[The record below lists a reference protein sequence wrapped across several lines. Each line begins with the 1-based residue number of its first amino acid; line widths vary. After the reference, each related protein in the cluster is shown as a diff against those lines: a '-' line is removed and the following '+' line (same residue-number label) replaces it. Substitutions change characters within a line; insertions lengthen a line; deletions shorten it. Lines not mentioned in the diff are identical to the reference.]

1 MAILPQNYTEAT
13 VVLGVTAHPS
23 QITWFATGFIVG
35 RYEGMDDN
43 GQKKYT
49 TYLITNKH
57 VVKNCNAL
65 HLQFNSATGTSL
77 STTTLKKGKQLLFSE
92 HPDPEID
99 IIANRINVNG
109 AIENGA
115 IVSFFQLDDQALD
128 KAAMK
133 NTGVSEGS
141 LVYALGFPVSLDNG
155 LVDSISKAPVC
166 RLGCVSRIEHVY
178 HNNNAKFFIIDAT
191 TYPGNSGGPVINRP
205 EIISITN
212 TPTNSN
218 ACLIG
223 IVSAYI
229 PYREQLVSTQTQ
241 RVRMVNEENSG
252 LTIVYPVDYIVEVV
266 EIERTRS
273 TGLQPTQKM
282 NGLK

>member
-13 VVLGVTAHPS
+13 VVLGVTITPN
-23 QITWFATGFIVG
+23 QVTWFATGFIVG
-35 RYEGMDDN
+35 RYEGTDEN

-57 VVKNCNAL
+57 VVKDCNAL
-65 HLQFNSATGTSL
+65 HLQFNSANGTSL
-77 STTTLKKGKQLLFSE
+77 STTTLKKGKQLNYSG

-115 IVSFFQLDDQALD
+115 IVSFFQLDDQALN
-128 KAAMK
+128 K
-133 NTGVSEGS
+133 NTMKTTGVAEGT
-141 LVYALGFPVSLDNG
+141 LVYALGFPISLDNG
-155 LVDSISKAPVC
+155 LVDTISKAPVC
-166 RLGCVSRIEHVY
+166 RLGCISRIEHLY
-178 HNNNAKFFIIDAT
+178 HNNNAKFFIIDAA

-212 TPTNSN
+212 TPRNDTAN
-218 ACLIG
+218 LIG

-229 PYREQLVSTQTQ
+229 PYREQLMSTQTQ
-241 RVRMVNEENSG
+241 RIRMINEENSG
-252 LTIVYPVDYIVEVV
+252 LTVVYPVDYIAEVV

-273 TGLQPTQKM
+273 TGLQPNQKLP
-282 NGLK
+282 NLK

>member
-13 VVLGVTAHPS
+13 VVLGVATNPS
-23 QITWFATGFIVG
+23 QVTWFATGFIVG
-35 RYEGMDDN
+35 RYEGTDEN

-57 VVKNCNAL
+57 VVRNCNSL

-77 STTTLKKGKQLLFSE
+77 STTTLKKGKQLNYSE

-115 IVSFFQLDDQALD
+115 IVSFFQLDDQALN

-133 NTGVSEGS
+133 STGVAEGT
-141 LVYALGFPVSLDNG
+141 LVYALGFPVSLDEG

-166 RLGCVSRIEHVY
+166 RLGCISRIEHIY

-212 TPTNSN
+212 TPRNDSVN
-218 ACLIG
+218 LIG

-229 PYREQLVSTQTQ
+229 PYREQLMSTQTQ
-241 RVRMVNEENSG
+241 RIRMVNEENSG
-252 LTIVYPVDYIVEVV
+252 LTVVYPVDYIAEVV

-273 TGLQPTQKM
+273 TGLQTNQKM
-282 NGLK
+282 PDLK

>member
-1 MAILPQNYTEAT
+1 MAILPQTYTEAT
-13 VVLGVTAHPS
+13 VVLGVATHSS
-23 QITWFATGFIVG
+23 QVTWFATGFIVG
-35 RYEGMDDN
+35 RYEGLDETE
-43 GQKKYT
+43 QKKYT

-57 VVKNCNAL
+57 VVQNHNAL

-77 STTTLKKGKQLLFSE
+77 STTTLRKGKHLNYSE
-92 HPDPEID
+92 HPDQEID

-115 IVSFFQLDDQALD
+115 IVSFFQLDDQALN

-133 NTGVSEGS
+133 STGVTEGT
-141 LVYALGFPVSLDNG
+141 LVYALGFPVSLDDG

-166 RLGCVSRIEHVY
+166 RLGCVSRIEHLY
-178 HNNNAKFFIIDAT
+178 HNNNAKFFIIDAA

-212 TPTNSN
+212 TPQNDTAN
-218 ACLIG
+218 LIG

-229 PYREQLVSTQTQ
+229 PYREQLMSTQTQ
-241 RVRMVNEENSG
+241 RIRMVNEENSG
-252 LTIVYPVDYIVEVV
+252 LTVVYPVDYIAEVV

-273 TGLQPTQKM
+273 TGLQPHQKM
-282 NGLK
+282 PNLT

>member
-1 MAILPQNYTEAT
+1 MAILPQNYMEAT
-13 VVLGVTAHPS
+13 VVLGITTFPNQV
-23 QITWFATGFIVG
+23 TWFATGFIVG
-35 RYEGMDDN
+35 RYEGLDEN
-43 GQKKYT
+43 KQKKYT

-115 IVSFFQLDDQALD
+115 IVSFFQLDDQSLN
-128 KAAMK
+128 KISMK
-133 NTGVSEGS
+133 NSGVTEGA
-141 LVYALGFPVSLDNG
+141 LVYALGFPVSLDDG

-166 RLGCVSRIEHVY
+166 RLGCISRIEHLY

-205 EIISITN
+205 EFISIAD
-212 TPTNSN
+212 TPTNNSAN
-218 ACLIG
+218 LIG

-229 PYREQLVSTQTQ
+229 PYREQLMSTQTKK
-241 RVRMVNEENSG
+241 VRMINEENSG
-252 LTIVYPVDYIVEVV
+252 LTVVYPVDFIAEVV

-273 TGLQPTQKM
+273 TGLQPNQKM

>member
-13 VVLGVTAHPS
+13 VVLGVTTTPN
-23 QITWFATGFIVG
+23 QVTWFATGFIVG
-35 RYEGMDDN
+35 RYEGTDEN

-57 VVKNCNAL
+57 VVKDCNAL
-65 HLQFNSATGTSL
+65 HLQFNSANGTSL
-77 STTTLKKGKQLLFSE
+77 STTTLTKGKQLNYSG

-115 IVSFFQLDDQALD
+115 IVSFFQLDDQALN
-128 KAAMK
+128 KNAMK
-133 NTGVSEGS
+133 TTGVAEGT
-141 LVYALGFPVSLDNG
+141 LVYALGFPISLDNG

-166 RLGCVSRIEHVY
+166 RLGCISRIEHLY
-178 HNNNAKFFIIDAT
+178 HNNNAKFFIIDAA

-212 TPTNSN
+212 TPRNDTAN
-218 ACLIG
+218 LIG

-229 PYREQLVSTQTQ
+229 PYREQLMSTQT
-241 RVRMVNEENSG
+241 RRIRMVNEENSG
-252 LTIVYPVDYIVEVV
+252 LTVVYPVDYIAEVV

-273 TGLQPTQKM
+273 TGLQQNQKLP
-282 NGLK
+282 NLQ

>member
-13 VVLGVTAHPS
+13 VVLGVATNPS
-23 QITWFATGFIVG
+23 QVTWFATGFIVG
-35 RYEGMDDN
+35 RYEGTDEN

-57 VVKNCNAL
+57 VVRNCNSL

-77 STTTLKKGKQLLFSE
+77 STTTLKKGKQLNYSE

-115 IVSFFQLDDQALD
+115 IVSFFQLDDQALN

-133 NTGVSEGS
+133 STGVAEGT
-141 LVYALGFPVSLDNG
+141 LVYALGFPVSLDEG
-155 LVDSISKAPVC
+155 LVDGISKAPVC
-166 RLGCVSRIEHVY
+166 RLGCISRIEHIY

-212 TPTNSN
+212 TPRNDSVN
-218 ACLIG
+218 LIG

-229 PYREQLVSTQTQ
+229 PYREQLMSTQTQ
-241 RVRMVNEENSG
+241 RIRMVNEENSG
-252 LTIVYPVDYIVEVV
+252 LTVVYPVDYIAEVV

-273 TGLQPTQKM
+273 TGLQTNQKM
-282 NGLK
+282 PDLK

>member
-13 VVLGVTAHPS
+13 VVLGVTTTPS
-23 QITWFATGFIVG
+23 QVTWFATGFIVG
-35 RYEGMDDN
+35 RYEGTDEN

-57 VVKNCNAL
+57 VVKDCNAL
-65 HLQFNSATGTSL
+65 HLQFNSANGTSL
-77 STTTLKKGKQLLFSE
+77 STTTLKKGKQLNYSG

-115 IVSFFQLDDQALD
+115 IVSFFQLDDQALN
-128 KAAMK
+128 KNAMK
-133 NTGVSEGS
+133 TTGVAEGT
-141 LVYALGFPVSLDNG
+141 LVYALGFPISLDNG

-166 RLGCVSRIEHVY
+166 RLGCISRIEHLY
-178 HNNNAKFFIIDAT
+178 HNNNAKFFIIDAA

-205 EIISITN
+205 EMISITN
-212 TPTNSN
+212 TPRNDTAN
-218 ACLIG
+218 LIG

-229 PYREQLVSTQTQ
+229 PYREQLMSTQTQ
-241 RVRMVNEENSG
+241 RIRMINEENSG
-252 LTIVYPVDYIVEVV
+252 LTVVYPVDYIAKVV

-273 TGLQPTQKM
+273 TGLQPNQKLP
-282 NGLK
+282 NLT